1 MVDSETD
8 SDCSSTMSFTVEN
21 ANELIEEISDDFK
34 DILSTVKCKRVLDL
48 EPDMFKKP
56 NKDKLAEWLVS
67 TCDTLRRCRMLMLG
81 ASSYIDELQR
91 DVMDNQSLRL
101 KLQEKVIKDKNDQ
114 ISEMQETVRSEMQ
127 GLKTEVG
134 NSLQSEIMSYSAVVK
149 SSTTCTADFAPERL
163 QAVVQQVV
171 KEEDRA
177 RNVMVFG
184 LEETADEDL
193 NDTVDSVLAELGEKV
208 KVDAVSRIG
217 AVKSGVRRP
226 IKLMLRSS
234 ELAQQILM
242 KAKNLRS
249 LERFRSIYLTP
260 DRCQKERE
268 KHRELVLLLKQRRR
282 DDISKHY
289 VIRNGQVIGLE
300 RDTVKVS
307 V

>member
-1 MVDSETD
+1 M
-8 SDCSSTMSFTVEN
+8 
-21 ANELIEEISDDFK
+21 
-34 DILSTVKCKRVLDL
+34 
-48 EPDMFKKP
+48 
-56 NKDKLAEWLVS
+56 
-67 TCDTLRRCRMLMLG
+67 G
-81 ASSYIDELQR
+81 
-91 DVMDNQSLRL
+91 
-101 KLQEKVIKDKNDQ
+101 
-114 ISEMQETVRSEMQ
+114 
-127 GLKTEVG
+127 
-134 NSLQSEIMSYSAVVK
+134 
-149 SSTTCTADFAPERL
+149 
-163 QAVVQQVV
+163 
-171 KEEDRA
+171 
-177 RNVMVFG
+177 FG

-193 NDTVDSVLAELGEKV
+193 NETVDSVLAELGEKV

-249 LERFRSIYLTP
+249 VERFRSIYLTP

-268 KHRELVLLLKQRRR
+268 KHRKLVLLLKQRRR

-289 VIRNGQVIGLE
+289 VIKNGQVIGLE